1 MDMEA
6 PSDAL
11 LLQHIF
17 SVTISRN
24 EVALS
29 ETTKTLPSY
38 ILLHRTLQQI
48 AQAKYSTQINLN
60 LPPHLSSYVAI

>member
-17 SVTISRN
+17 SVTISRT
-24 EVALS
+24 EVALF
-29 ETTKTLPSY
+29 ETNKTLPSY
-38 ILLHRTLQQI
+38 II
-48 AQAKYSTQINLN
+48 
-60 LPPHLSSYVAI
+60 LSGIKSYQNTEEPV